1 MILNPPFMISGRL
14 LPALKINDAYLSY
27 DQNTT
32 LFYLDTPEM
41 CVTIDDFTPGYSMGV
56 QGCFECLLDFMS
68 YAAETSDDDLFD
80 PAIMR
85 WCQQN
90 QEEIDCVNYELRDN
104 LDLIQ

>member
-1 MILNPPFMISGRL
+1 MILNPPFIISGRL
-14 LPALKINDAYLSY
+14 LPALEINDSVLSY

-56 QGCFECLLDFMS
+56 QGCFESLLSFMS
-68 YAAETSDDDLFD
+68 YATEETDSDLFE
-80 PAIMR
+80 PEVLR

-90 QEEIDCVNYELRDN
+90 EEEINCVNYERRDN
-104 LDLIQ
+104 LDLIH

>member
-14 LPALKINDAYLSY
+14 LPALKINDSVLSY

-41 CVTIDDFTPGYSMGV
+41 CVTIDDFTPGHGMGI

-68 YAAETSDDDLFD
+68 FATEETDSDLFE
-80 PAIMR
+80 PEVLR

-90 QEEIDCVNYELRDN
+90 EEEINYVNYELQDN

>member
-14 LPALKINDAYLSY
+14 LPALKINDSYLSY

-56 QGCFECLLDFMS
+56 QGCFESLLSFMG
-68 YAAETSDDDLFD
+68 YAADESDSDLFE
-80 PAIMR
+80 PEVLR

-90 QEEIDCVNYELRDN
+90 EEEINWVEYELRDN

>member
-14 LPALKINDAYLSY
+14 LPALKINDSVLSY

-41 CVTIDDFTPGYSMGV
+41 CVTIDDFTPGHGMGI
-56 QGCFECLLDFMS
+56 QGGFECLLDFMS
-68 YAAETSDDDLFD
+68 FATEETDSDLFE
-80 PAIMR
+80 PEVLR

-90 QEEIDCVNYELRDN
+90 EEEINYVNYELQDN

>member
-14 LPALKINDAYLSY
+14 LPALEINDSVLSY
-27 DQNTT
+27 DPSST

-56 QGCFECLLDFMS
+56 PGCFESLLSFMS
-68 YAAETSDDDLFD
+68 YAAEVSDDELFE
-80 PAIMR
+80 PAVLR

-90 QEEIDCVNYELRDN
+90 EEEINWVEYELLDN

>member
-14 LPALKINDAYLSY
+14 LPALEINDSVLSY

-41 CVTIDDFTPGYSMGV
+41 CATIDDFTPGYSMGV
-56 QGCFECLLDFMS
+56 QGCFECLLSFMG
-68 YAAETSDDDLFD
+68 YAADESDSDLFE
-80 PAIMR
+80 PEVLR

-90 QEEIDCVNYELRDN
+90 EEEINWVEYELWDN
-104 LDLIQ
+104 PDLIQ

>member
-14 LPALKINDAYLSY
+14 LPALKINDSYLSY

-41 CVTIDDFTPGYSMGV
+41 CATIDDFTPGYSMGV
-56 QGCFECLLDFMS
+56 QDCFESLLSFMS
-68 YAAETSDDDLFD
+68 YAAEVSDDELFE
-80 PAIMR
+80 PAVLR

-90 QEEIDCVNYELRDN
+90 EEEINWVEYELRDN
-104 LDLIQ
+104 PDLIQ

>member
-1 MILNPPFMISGRL
+1 MILNHPFMISVRL
-14 LPALKINDAYLSY
+14 LPALKINDSVLSY

-41 CVTIDDFTPGYSMGV
+41 SVTIDDFTPGYSMGV
-56 QGCFECLLDFMS
+56 QGCFECLLSFMS
-68 YAAETSDDDLFD
+68 YAADESDSDLFE
-80 PAIMR
+80 PEVLR

-90 QEEIDCVNYELRDN
+90 EEEINYVNYELLDN

>member
-1 MILNPPFMISGRL
+1 MILNPPFIISGRL
-14 LPALKINDAYLSY
+14 LPALEINDSVLSY

-41 CVTIDDFTPGYSMGV
+41 SVIIDDFTPGYSMGV
-56 QGCFECLLDFMS
+56 QGCFESLLSFMS
-68 YAAETSDDDLFD
+68 FASESADDELFE
-80 PAIMR
+80 PEVLR

-90 QEEIDCVNYELRDN
+90 EEEINYVNYELQDN

>member
-1 MILNPPFMISGRL
+1 MILNPPFIISGRL
-14 LPALKINDAYLSY
+14 LPALKINDSVLSY

-41 CVTIDDFTPGYSMGV
+41 SVTIDDFTPGYSMGV
-56 QGCFECLLDFMS
+56 QGCFESLLSFMS
-68 YAAETSDDDLFD
+68 YAADESDSDLFE
-80 PAIMR
+80 PEVLC

-90 QEEIDCVNYELRDN
+90 EEEINCVNYELRDN

>member
-1 MILNPPFMISGRL
+1 VILNLPFMISGRL
-14 LPALKINDAYLSY
+14 LPALKINDSYLSY
-27 DQNTT
+27 DPSST

-56 QGCFECLLDFMS
+56 QGCFESLLSFMG
-68 YAAETSDDDLFD
+68 YAADESDSDLFE
-80 PAIMR
+80 PEVLR

-90 QEEIDCVNYELRDN
+90 EEEINYVNYELQDN

>member
-1 MILNPPFMISGRL
+1 VILNPPFMISGRL
-14 LPALKINDAYLSY
+14 LPTLKINDSYLSY
-27 DQNTT
+27 DQDTT

-56 QGCFECLLDFMS
+56 QGCFESLLSFMS
-68 YAAETSDDDLFD
+68 YAADESDSDLFE
-80 PAIMR
+80 PEVLR

-90 QEEIDCVNYELRDN
+90 EEEINWVKYELRDN

>member
-14 LPALKINDAYLSY
+14 LPALEINDSVLSY
-27 DQNTT
+27 DPSST

-56 QGCFECLLDFMS
+56 QGCFEGLLSFMS
-68 YAAETSDDDLFD
+68 FAADESDSDLFE
-80 PAIMR
+80 PEVLR
-85 WCQQN
+85 WCKQN
-90 QEEIDCVNYELRDN
+90 EEEINCVNYELRDN

>member
-1 MILNPPFMISGRL
+1 MILNPPFIISGRL
-14 LPALKINDAYLSY
+14 LPALEINDSVLSY

-41 CVTIDDFTPGYSMGV
+41 CATIDDFTPGYSMGV
-56 QGCFECLLDFMS
+56 QGCFESLLSFMG
-68 YAAETSDDDLFD
+68 YAADESDSDLFE
-80 PAIMR
+80 PEVLR

-90 QEEIDCVNYELRDN
+90 EEEINCVNYELRDN

>member
-14 LPALKINDAYLSY
+14 LPALEINDSVLSY

-56 QGCFECLLDFMS
+56 QGCFESLLSFMS
-68 YAAETSDDDLFD
+68 YAADESDSDLFE
-80 PAIMR
+80 PEVLR

-90 QEEIDCVNYELRDN
+90 EEEINWVEYELRDN